1 MIKEAYCSFEV
12 VKLLKEKG
20 FPYSDF
26 IFMYVNKDNR
36 FLTENEACLLLDKE
50 DYIYHFDDDFIQTWT
65 HQMAMAWLREVHKV
79 VISIDAHTANHWDG
93 YIDTFEIDILK
104 NASRIIVPNEVAIHN
119 TYEEA
124 VEAALKYSLENLI

>member
-1 MIKEAYCSFEV
+1 MK
-12 VKLLKEKG
+12 
-20 FPYSDF
+20 
-26 IFMYVNKDNR
+26 
-36 FLTENEACLLLDKE
+36 
-50 DYIYHFDDDFIQTWT
+50 
-65 HQMAMAWLREVHKV
+65 WLREIHKV

-104 NASRIIVPNEVAIHN
+104 NASRIIVPDKIAIHN